1 MRTLL
6 VLKIAFPSMIKT
18 LGVERFMEELCH
30 GFCLLMD
37 VSVGLIT
44 FESLKR
50 NTMLMG
56 LHELRDDELD
66 QMFKLMQQLEST
78 VPHFICCIKPN
89 NKQVPG
95 MYNNDLVFEQ
105 LRSYGLLEV
114 VRISRS
120 RYSVLLPENHEC
132 KDPLSMSVSILRQFD
147 ILPEMY
153 QVRYTKL
160 YFRAGQIA
168 VLEDVRKQVMQGN
181 LEVQKCYSGHH
192 ARRHFHELEG
202 GVIILQSC
210 KAELFAALFV
220 VKLLEGNI
228 RFLWSPKRKVANKEN
243 DEQLL
248 AVVQIQSAIRCWLAQ
263 RHVNQLQNLNKLN
276 QDRKTSE
283 VKVKPSRKT
292 SEVKQDLPA
301 EILPSVVEDL
311 ERQVMV
317 AEANLEE
324 KEKEN
329 AALKEHINQ
338 LESRWSDYEVR
349 MRSMEEMWQKQMASL
364 QASLATAKKSLLVD
378 NPAGHPGKL
387 EGSPS
392 PCGYESEETITSMG
406 TRTPGGSTPIEYASN
421 GNREINGGLCVVNYL
436 NREFELRKQN
446 FDDEA
451 MAITQLKSEQLHST
465 NPAEDFR
472 RLRHRFEEWKKDTRL
487 G

>member
-1 MRTLL
+1 
-6 VLKIAFPSMIKT
+6 
-18 LGVERFMEELCH
+18 
-30 GFCLLMD
+30 
-37 VSVGLIT
+37 
-44 FESLKR
+44 
-50 NTMLMG
+50 
-56 LHELRDDELD
+56 
-66 QMFKLMQQLEST
+66 MFKLMQQLEST

-120 RYSVLLPENHEC
+120 GYPTRMTHQEFCRRYSVLLPENHEC
-132 KDPLSMSVSILRQFD
+132 KDPFSMSVSILRQFD

-153 QVRYTKL
+153 QVGYTKL

-168 VLEDVRKQVMQGN
+168 VLEDVRKQVMLGN

-192 ARRHFHELEG
+192 ARLHFHELEG
-202 GVIILQSC
+202 GVIILQS
-210 KAELFAALFV
+210 FV
-220 VKLLEGNI
+220 RGEIARRQYKVSLE
-228 RFLWSPKRKVANKEN
+228 SKRKVANKEN

-263 RHVNQLQNLNKLN
+263 SHLNQLQNLKKLN

-283 VKVKPSRKT
+283 VKVKPARKT
-292 SEVKQDLPA
+292 SEVKVKPARKTSEVKDLPA

-329 AALKEHINQ
+329 AALKEHVNQ

-364 QASLATAKKSLLVD
+364 QV
-378 NPAGHPGKL
+378 
-387 EGSPS
+387 
-392 PCGYESEETITSMG
+392 ITSPPMH
-406 TRTPGGSTPIEYASN
+406 GSCS
-421 GNREINGGLCVVNYL
+421 
-436 NREFELRKQN
+436 
-446 FDDEA
+446 
-451 MAITQLKSEQLHST
+451 
-465 NPAEDFR
+465 
-472 RLRHRFEEWKKDTRL
+472 
-487 G
+487 